1 MATHITSLAS
11 QANST
16 IPSAF
21 AVYNTSFLNILGQT
35 PKLDLLVEN
44 NDYPFA
50 HEASVYI
57 PTTDELFMSSNL
69 FTDPTTNE
77 KTIKVS
83 KVSLSKHPL
92 TAEIVNTTVP
102 MPNGGV
108 NYNNGILWDAQG
120 GLNDTGGLV
129 QMSVTPPYKTE
140 LVLATFYGRQFNS
153 VNDVVVHDDGSIW
166 FTDPIYGSVQGI
178 RPKPQLPNQ
187 VYRFDPVTR
196 DVRVVADGFGR
207 PNGISFSP
215 DQKVLY
221 ITDTAETIGDGSKDN
236 TLPATM

>member
-1 MATHITSLAS
+1 MASSQVA
-11 QANST
+11 QANSS

-21 AVYNTSFLNILGQT
+21 AVYNTGFLDIIGQT

-50 HEASVYI
+50 HEASVFV
-57 PTTDELFMSSNL
+57 PTTNELYMSSNM
-69 FTDPTTNE
+69 FTDPTT
-77 KTIKVS
+77 KKTTIKVS

-92 TAEIVNTTVP
+92 TAEIVNTTVS

-108 NYNNGILWDAQG
+108 NRDNGIVWTAQG
-120 GLNDTGGLV
+120 SMNDKGGLV
-129 QMSVTPPYKTE
+129 QMSVTPPYNTT
-140 LVLATFYGRQFNS
+140 LLLDTFYGRQFNS
-153 VNDVVVHDDGSIW
+153 LNDVVINDDGSIW
-166 FTDPIYGSVQGI
+166 FTDPSYGWHQGI
-178 RPKPQLPNQ
+178 RPKPKLPNQ
-187 VYRFDPVTR
+187 VYRFDPATK

-215 DQKVLY
+215 DQKVVY
-221 ITDTAETIGDGSKDN
+221 ITDTAETVGDGTKDD

>member
-1 MATHITSLAS
+1 MTTPTSALAS
-11 QANST
+11 QATNT

-21 AVYNTSFLNILGQT
+21 AVYNTSFLDIIGQS

-44 NDYPFA
+44 NDFPFA

-57 PTTDELFMSSNL
+57 PTTDELFMSSNM
-69 FTDPTTNE
+69 FTDPATNE

-83 KVSLSKHPL
+83 KVSLSKYPL

-102 MPNGGV
+102 MANGGI
-108 NYNNGILWDAQG
+108 NHDGGILWTAQG

-140 LVLATFYGRQFNS
+140 MLLNTFYGRQFNS
-153 VNDVVVHDDGSIW
+153 LNDVAVHDDGSIW

-178 RPKPQLPNQ
+178 RPKPKLPSQ
-187 VYRFDPVTR
+187 VYRFDPATR

-215 DQKVLY
+215 DQKIVY

-236 TLPATM
+236 SLPATM